1 MDPEQRKLKKEQQAA
16 AKAAKAAKAASKKDQ
31 QEKWK
36 IQGGGGCGGKGI
48 RLKEEFV
55 NKTPVG
61 EKKGFKN

>member
-1 MDPEQRKLKKEQQAA
+1 MDPDQARKQKKEQQAA

-36 IQGGGGCGGKGI
+36 TQGAAAKEI

-61 EKKGFKN
+61 EKKGFQFV